1 MLLTPF
7 FVNVFFQIVFSFPY
21 IPTFTTS
28 PKLFIFIINIANNSI
43 MADGAFYYLLIIIF
57 LICIFLGYFR

>member
-21 IPTFTTS
+21 IPTFATS
-28 PKLFIFIINIANNSI
+28 PKLFFFIINIANNSI